1 MVKIFVGNLSA
12 DTTSDELRSLFSQYG
27 KIAECSILKN
37 FGFVHMDS
45 KSEAEEA
52 IRKLHQYQLNGQSM
66 NVELSHGK
74 AKGSAKLH
82 VGNIACSN
90 QELRAKFE
98 EFGVVLECDI
108 VKNYAFVHMERMED
122 AMEAVNQIDNTAFK
136 VDWSAKMATGA
147 NATPLG
153 KLHPS
158 IGAKRG
164 FEAGPGAGNGLIPS
178 PAPPA
183 SFSPIQG
190 FQPAIPPSTYP
201 QTTQYNAAGGF
212 SPQPPQP
219 SAVQDFS
226 QKKQKKK
233 SRWSSETP
241 DQKTVI
247 PGMPTVIP
255 PGLTRDQERAYIV
268 QLQIEDLTRK
278 LRTGDLGIPV
288 NPEDRSPSPEP
299 IYNSEGKRLNTR
311 EYRTRKKIE
320 EERHSLITEMVGL
333 NPDFKPPADYK
344 PPATRVNDKVMIP
357 QDEYPEINF
366 VGLLI
371 GPRGNTLKNIEKECC
386 AKIMIRGKGS
396 VKEGKVG
403 RKDGQM
409 LPGEDEPLHALVTA
423 NTMENVKKAVEQ
435 IRNILKQGI
444 ETPEDQNDLRKM
456 QLRELAR
463 LNGTLREDDNRI
475 LRPWQNT
482 EPRSITN
489 TTLCTKCGGAGHI
502 SSDCK
507 YTSSFAAQRAPG
519 AEPPQSAQDKAR
531 MDKEY
536 LSLMAELGEAPVPG
550 SGGGHVHGGGP
561 RPLGPHSNQGPPNR
575 PPWMGSGSN
584 ENRGY
589 HGMHGGP
596 HNFPPPMPNMGG
608 PPMPPNPNGM
618 PAPWMQP
625 PPPPMGQ
632 GPGPHGHP
640 MSMMPPP
647 MGMMPPPPPPPG
659 NQPPPPPSG
668 PLPPWQQQAP
678 PPPPTSSMATSTPL
692 PWQQNTPTTSS
703 PGTGTLH
710 PWQQPQQPPASAVQP
725 PPPMGN
731 PSMVPP
737 PPGVQPPLPPGA
749 PPPPPPPPPG
759 SASMMY
765 VPPPPPPP
773 MDPSNFV
780 TMMGIGLPPFGMP
793 PAPPP
798 PPPQN

>member
-1 MVKIFVGNLSA
+1 MASGAHTSPAGGKMLQAVGN
-12 DTTSDELRSLFSQYG
+12 
-27 KIAECSILKN
+27 
-37 FGFVHMDS
+37 
-45 KSEAEEA
+45 
-52 IRKLHQYQLNGQSM
+52 
-66 NVELSHGK
+66 
-74 AKGSAKLH
+74 
-82 VGNIACSN
+82 
-90 QELRAKFE
+90 
-98 EFGVVLECDI
+98 
-108 VKNYAFVHMERMED
+108 
-122 AMEAVNQIDNTAFK
+122 
-136 VDWSAKMATGA
+136 
-147 NATPLG
+147 
-153 KLHPS
+153 
-158 IGAKRG
+158 KRG
-164 FEAGPGAGNGLIPS
+164 IES
-178 PAPPA
+178 PALDD
-183 SFSPIQG
+183 
-190 FQPAIPPSTYP
+190 
-201 QTTQYNAAGGF
+201 
-212 SPQPPQP
+212 
-219 SAVQDFS
+219 DFG
-226 QKKQKKK
+226 QKRRKR
-233 SRWSSETP
+233 SRWSNETS

-278 LRTGDLGIPV
+278 LRTGDLGIPP

-311 EYRTRKKIE
+311 EFRTRKKLE
-320 EERHSLITEMVGL
+320 EERHNLIQEMIAL

-344 PPATRVNDKVMIP
+344 PPATRVSDKVMIP

-371 GPRGNTLKNIEKECC
+371 GPRGNTLKNIEKECN

-435 IRNILKQGI
+435 IRGILKQGI

-475 LRPWQNT
+475 LRPWQST

-502 SSDCK
+502 ASDCK
-507 YTSSFAAQRAPG
+507 FSRPG
-519 AEPPQSAQDKAR
+519 DPQSAQDKAR

-536 LSLMAELGEAPVPG
+536 LSLMAELGEAPVPASSSSAHTSSAQPSVPRT
-550 SGGGHVHGGGP
+550 SGP
-561 RPLGPHSNQGPPNR
+561 ASSQQQLPNR
-575 PPWMGSGSN
+575 PPWMSSGPSDA
-584 ENRGY
+584 NRPY

-596 HNFPPPMPNMGG
+596 HPGFPPPMPSMGG
-608 PPMPPNPNGM
+608 HPLSHNPNG
-618 PAPWMQP
+618 PPPPWMQP
-625 PPPPMGQ
+625 PPPPMSQ
-632 GPGPHGHP
+632 GHP
-640 MSMMPPP
+640 PVHPPMNMMHHP
-647 MGMMPPPPPPPG
+647 MGMLPPPPPPPAS
-659 NQPPPPPSG
+659 QPPPPPSG
-668 PLPPWQQQAP
+668 PIPPWQQQQAQQQQQQQP
-678 PPPPTSSMATSTPL
+678 PPPPSSSMASSAPL
-692 PWQQNTPTTSS
+692 PWQQNTSTTTTTTASV
-703 PGTGTLH
+703 P
-710 PWQQPQQPPASAVQP
+710 PWQQQPQQQPQPQPQPPQPQPQQPQVQPTPASSAAP
-725 PPPMGN
+725 PPPMPAA

-759 SASMMY
+759 TAGMMY
-765 VPPPPPPP
+765 APPPPPP

-780 TMMGIGLPPFGMP
+780 MMGMGVPGIPPFGMP

-798 PPPQN
+798 PPPQT

>member
-1 MVKIFVGNLSA
+1 
-12 DTTSDELRSLFSQYG
+12 
-27 KIAECSILKN
+27 
-37 FGFVHMDS
+37 
-45 KSEAEEA
+45 
-52 IRKLHQYQLNGQSM
+52 
-66 NVELSHGK
+66 
-74 AKGSAKLH
+74 
-82 VGNIACSN
+82 
-90 QELRAKFE
+90 
-98 EFGVVLECDI
+98 
-108 VKNYAFVHMERMED
+108 
-122 AMEAVNQIDNTAFK
+122 
-136 VDWSAKMATGA
+136 MATGA

-164 FEAGPGAGNGLIPS
+164 FDAGPGAGNGLM
-178 PAPPA
+178 PAPGPPA
-183 SFSPIQG
+183 TFPSLQG
-190 FQPAIPPSTYP
+190 FQPPIPNPSLQSHQFAP
-201 QTTQYNAAGGF
+201 GPGF
-212 SPQPPQP
+212 SAVPQQAPGG
-219 SAVQDFS
+219 AVAKPDFG
-226 QKKQKKK
+226 QKKQRKK

-344 PPATRVNDKVMIP
+344 PPATRVSDKVMIP

-507 YTSSFAAQRAPG
+507 YTSSFTAHRPPG
-519 AEPPQSAQDKAR
+519 SEPPQSAQDKAR

-536 LSLMAELGEAPVPG
+536 LSLMAELGEAPVPT
-550 SGGGHVHGGGP
+550 SGGHSISQGGGP
-561 RPLGPHSNQGPPNR
+561 RVSGANSQAPMHNR
-575 PPWMGSGSN
+575 PPWMNSGPA
-584 ENRGY
+584 ENRSY
-589 HGMHGGP
+589 HSMPGAPGGP
-596 HNFPPPMPNMGG
+596 HSYPPPMPSMGG

-618 PAPWMQP
+618 PPPWMQP

-632 GPGPHGHP
+632 NPGPHGHP
-640 MSMMPPP
+640 MGKMS
-647 MGMMPPPPPPPG
+647 MMPPPPPPPG

-668 PLPPWQQQAP
+668 PLPPWQQQPP

-692 PWQQNTPTTSS
+692 PWQQNTTTTSS
-703 PGTGTLH
+703 PGSATLP
-710 PWQQPQQPPASAVQP
+710 PWQQPQQPAASGSQP
-725 PPPMGN
+725 P

-749 PPPPPPPPPG
+749 PPPPPPPPPPG
-759 SASMMY
+759 SSAMLY
-765 VPPPPPPP
+765 APPPPPPP

-780 TMMGIGLPPFGMP
+780 TMMGMGVPGMPPFAMP

>member
-1 MVKIFVGNLSA
+1 
-12 DTTSDELRSLFSQYG
+12 
-27 KIAECSILKN
+27 
-37 FGFVHMDS
+37 
-45 KSEAEEA
+45 
-52 IRKLHQYQLNGQSM
+52 
-66 NVELSHGK
+66 
-74 AKGSAKLH
+74 
-82 VGNIACSN
+82 
-90 QELRAKFE
+90 
-98 EFGVVLECDI
+98 
-108 VKNYAFVHMERMED
+108 
-122 AMEAVNQIDNTAFK
+122 
-136 VDWSAKMATGA
+136 MATGA

-164 FEAGPGAGNGLIPS
+164 FEAGPGAGLMASPGLPV
-178 PAPPA
+178 PFPP
-183 SFSPIQG
+183 PN
-190 FQPAIPPSTYP
+190 FQPPLPTAFAASSHQFPST
-201 QTTQYNAAGGF
+201 AAF
-212 SPQPPQP
+212 AQPQPPQTGMQSP
-219 SAVQDFS
+219 SGGDLG
-226 QKKQKKK
+226 KKSRKR

-247 PGMPTVIP
+247 PGMPTIIP
-255 PGLTRDQERAYIV
+255 PGLTREQERAYIV
-268 QLQIEDLTRK
+268 QLQIEDLSRK
-278 LRTGDLGIPV
+278 LRTGDLEIPV
-288 NPEDRSPSPEP
+288 NPEERSPSPEP

-311 EYRTRKKIE
+311 EYRTRKKLE
-320 EERHSLITEMVGL
+320 EERHALITEMVRL
-333 NPDFKPPADYK
+333 NPEFKPPADYK

-409 LPGEDEPLHALVTA
+409 LSGEDEPLHALVTA

-475 LRPWQNT
+475 LRPWQSS

-489 TTLCTKCGGAGHI
+489 TTVCTKCGGAGHI

-507 YTSSFAAQRAPG
+507 FTSTFTPRTG
-519 AEPPQSAQDKAR
+519 EPQSAQDRAR

-536 LSLMAELGEAPVPG
+536 LSLMAELGEAPVPSS
-550 SGGGHVHGGGP
+550 SGGPSHNPSSGRNSGP
-561 RPLGPHSNQGPPNR
+561 NSNQGPPSR
-575 PPWMGSGSN
+575 PPWMSSGHS
-584 ENRGY
+584 ESRHY
-589 HGMHGGP
+589 PSMHGGHGSHGGH
-596 HNFPPPMPNMGG
+596 HNFPPPGPSMGG
-608 PPMPPNPNGM
+608 HPMPPSHNG
-618 PAPWMQP
+618 PPPPWMQP
-625 PPPPMGQ
+625 PPPPMNQ
-632 GPGPHGHP
+632 GPGPHG
-640 MSMMPPP
+640 PPP
-647 MGMMPPPPPPPG
+647 MGMLPPMGLMPPPPPPPNG
-659 NQPPPPPSG
+659 QPPPPPSA

-678 PPPPTSSMATSTPL
+678 PPPPASSMGTSAPL
-692 PWQQNTPTTSS
+692 PWQQNTITTSS
-703 PGTGTLH
+703 PGSGTLP
-710 PWQQPQQPPASAVQP
+710 PWQQQQSGAGASGQP
-725 PPPMGN
+725 PPPMGT

-759 SASMMY
+759 SAGMMY
-765 VPPPPPPP
+765 APPPPPPP
-773 MDPSNFV
+773 MDPANFV
-780 TMMGIGLPPFGMP
+780 TMMGMGVPGMPPFGMP

>member
-1 MVKIFVGNLSA
+1 
-12 DTTSDELRSLFSQYG
+12 
-27 KIAECSILKN
+27 
-37 FGFVHMDS
+37 
-45 KSEAEEA
+45 
-52 IRKLHQYQLNGQSM
+52 
-66 NVELSHGK
+66 
-74 AKGSAKLH
+74 
-82 VGNIACSN
+82 
-90 QELRAKFE
+90 
-98 EFGVVLECDI
+98 
-108 VKNYAFVHMERMED
+108 
-122 AMEAVNQIDNTAFK
+122 
-136 VDWSAKMATGA
+136 MATGA

-164 FEAGPGAGNGLIPS
+164 FDAGPGAGLMPPPGPPVAFPS
-178 PAPPA
+178 LPN
-183 SFSPIQG
+183 
-190 FQPAIPPSTYP
+190 FQPPIPNVSFP
-201 QTTQYNAAGGF
+201 QAHPVFTAVAAF
-212 SPQPPQP
+212 PTPPQPPQGAGMQ
-219 SAVQDFS
+219 SQSDFG
-226 QKKQKKK
+226 QKKARKR
-233 SRWSSETP
+233 SRWNSETP

-255 PGLTRDQERAYIV
+255 PGLTRDQEKAYIV

-320 EERHSLITEMVGL
+320 EERHSLITDMVAL
-333 NPDFKPPADYK
+333 NPEFKPPADYK

-435 IRNILKQGI
+435 IRTILKQGI

-475 LRPWQNT
+475 LRPWQST
-482 EPRSITN
+482 EPRSVTN

-507 YTSSFAAQRAPG
+507 FTSSFAAPRAG
-519 AEPPQSAQDKAR
+519 EPPQSAQDKAR

-536 LSLMAELGEAPVPG
+536 LSLMAELGEAPVPS
-550 SGGGHVHGGGP
+550 SGGGHSINQNSGHNRG
-561 RPLGPHSNQGPPNR
+561 SNNQPPPSR
-575 PPWMGSGSN
+575 PPWMNSGQS
-584 ENRGY
+584 ENRNF
-589 HGMHGGP
+589 HSMHGGHGGHGNQHGGHGNHGGHGGHGGH
-596 HNFPPPMPNMGG
+596 HNFPPPMSNMGG
-608 PPMPPNPNGM
+608 HPMPPNNGM
-618 PAPWMQP
+618 PPPWMQP

-632 GPGPHGHP
+632 GHGHH
-640 MSMMPPP
+640 MGLLPPP
-647 MGMMPPPPPPPG
+647 MMPPPPPPPN

-678 PPPPTSSMATSTPL
+678 PPPPTSSMATSAPL
-692 PWQQNTPTTSS
+692 PWQQNTTTTSS
-703 PGTGTLH
+703 PGTGNLP
-710 PWQQPQQPPASAVQP
+710 PWQQPQQSAASAAQP

-759 SASMMY
+759 SAGMMY
-765 VPPPPPPP
+765 APPPPPPP

-780 TMMGIGLPPFGMP
+780 TMMGMGVPGMPPFGMP

>member
-1 MVKIFVGNLSA
+1 
-12 DTTSDELRSLFSQYG
+12 
-27 KIAECSILKN
+27 
-37 FGFVHMDS
+37 
-45 KSEAEEA
+45 
-52 IRKLHQYQLNGQSM
+52 
-66 NVELSHGK
+66 
-74 AKGSAKLH
+74 
-82 VGNIACSN
+82 
-90 QELRAKFE
+90 
-98 EFGVVLECDI
+98 
-108 VKNYAFVHMERMED
+108 
-122 AMEAVNQIDNTAFK
+122 
-136 VDWSAKMATGA
+136 MATGA

-164 FEAGPGAGNGLIPS
+164 FEAGPGAGLMPPPGPPVSFPSIPNFQPQMPNVS
-178 PAPPA
+178 FPQTHPVFNAVA
-183 SFSPIQG
+183 SFP
-190 FQPAIPPSTYP
+190 T
-201 QTTQYNAAGGF
+201 
-212 SPQPPQP
+212 PPQQP
-219 SAVQDFS
+219 QGPGMQSMSDFN
-226 QKKQKKK
+226 QKKSRKR

-333 NPDFKPPADYK
+333 NPEFKPPADYK

-475 LRPWQNT
+475 LRPWQST
-482 EPRSITN
+482 EPRSVTN

-507 YTSSFAAQRAPG
+507 FTSSFSAPRAG
-519 AEPPQSAQDKAR
+519 EPPQSAQDKAR

-536 LSLMAELGEAPVPG
+536 LSLMAELGEAPVPS
-550 SGGGHVHGGGP
+550 SGGGGGG
-561 RPLGPHSNQGPPNR
+561 HSNNQNSGPNRGNNNNGNQPPPQGR
-575 PPWMGSGSN
+575 PPWMNSGQSD
-584 ENRGY
+584 NRNF
-589 HGMHGGP
+589 HGMHGGHGNQGGQGNHGGHGAAP
-596 HNFPPPMPNMGG
+596 HG
-608 PPMPPNPNGM
+608 PR
-618 PAPWMQP
+618 PWTPHGSATASNEHDATP
-625 PPPPMGQ
+625 PPPPN
-632 GPGPHGHP
+632 
-640 MSMMPPP
+640 
-647 MGMMPPPPPPPG
+647 

-678 PPPPTSSMATSTPL
+678 PPPPTSSMATSAQL
-692 PWQQNTPTTSS
+692 PWQQNTTTTSS
-703 PGTGTLH
+703 PGSSSLP
-710 PWQQPQQPPASAVQP
+710 PWQQPQQPTSSSAQP

-759 SASMMY
+759 SAGMMY
-765 VPPPPPPP
+765 APPPPPPP

-780 TMMGIGLPPFGMP
+780 TMMGMGVPGMPPFGMP

>member
-1 MVKIFVGNLSA
+1 
-12 DTTSDELRSLFSQYG
+12 
-27 KIAECSILKN
+27 
-37 FGFVHMDS
+37 
-45 KSEAEEA
+45 
-52 IRKLHQYQLNGQSM
+52 
-66 NVELSHGK
+66 
-74 AKGSAKLH
+74 
-82 VGNIACSN
+82 
-90 QELRAKFE
+90 
-98 EFGVVLECDI
+98 
-108 VKNYAFVHMERMED
+108 
-122 AMEAVNQIDNTAFK
+122 
-136 VDWSAKMATGA
+136 MATGA

-164 FEAGPGAGNGLIPS
+164 FDAGPGAGNGLMPT
-178 PAPPA
+178 PGPPA
-183 SFSPIQG
+183 SFASLQG
-190 FQPAIPPSTYP
+190 FQPPMPNPSFQPPHQFNPGPSFSTQPP
-201 QTTQYNAAGGF
+201 QQPAAGGGL
-212 SPQPPQP
+212 
-219 SAVQDFS
+219 AKQDFC
-226 QKKQKKK
+226 QKKSRKK

-475 LRPWQNT
+475 LRPWQNS

-507 YTSSFAAQRAPG
+507 YTSSFAAHRATG
-519 AEPPQSAQDKAR
+519 GEPPQSAQDKAR

-536 LSLMAELGEAPVPG
+536 LSLMAELGEAPVPA
-550 SGGGHVHGGGP
+550 SGGGHTNTQAGAPRATGP
-561 RPLGPHSNQGPPNR
+561 NSTQPPPQTR
-575 PPWMGSGSN
+575 PPWMSSAPT
-584 ENRGY
+584 ENRSF

-596 HNFPPPMPNMGG
+596 GGHGGPHSFPPPMPNMGG
-608 PPMPPNPNGM
+608 PPMPPNPNGL
-618 PAPWMQP
+618 PPPWMQP

-640 MSMMPPP
+640 MGLLPPP
-647 MGMMPPPPPPPG
+647 MGMMPPPPPPPS

-692 PWQQNTPTTSS
+692 PWQQNTTTTSS
-703 PGTGTLH
+703 PGTGTLP
-710 PWQQPQQPPASAVQP
+710 PWQQPQQPAASGAQP
-725 PPPMGN
+725 PPPMGT

-759 SASMMY
+759 STGMMY
-765 VPPPPPPP
+765 APPPPPPP

-780 TMMGIGLPPFGMP
+780 TMMGMGVPGMPPFGMP

>member
-1 MVKIFVGNLSA
+1 
-12 DTTSDELRSLFSQYG
+12 
-27 KIAECSILKN
+27 
-37 FGFVHMDS
+37 
-45 KSEAEEA
+45 
-52 IRKLHQYQLNGQSM
+52 
-66 NVELSHGK
+66 
-74 AKGSAKLH
+74 
-82 VGNIACSN
+82 
-90 QELRAKFE
+90 
-98 EFGVVLECDI
+98 
-108 VKNYAFVHMERMED
+108 
-122 AMEAVNQIDNTAFK
+122 
-136 VDWSAKMATGA
+136 MATGA

-164 FEAGPGAGNGLIPS
+164 FDSGPGAGFMPPPGPPVSFPS
-178 PAPPA
+178 LPN
-183 SFSPIQG
+183 
-190 FQPAIPPSTYP
+190 FQPPIPNVSFP
-201 QTTQYNAAGGF
+201 QAHPVFTAVAAF
-212 SPQPPQP
+212 PTPPQPPQGAGMQ
-219 SAVQDFS
+219 SQSDFG
-226 QKKQKKK
+226 QKKARKR

-255 PGLTRDQERAYIV
+255 PGLTRDQEKAYIV

-299 IYNSEGKRLNTR
+299 VYNSEGKRLNTR

-320 EERHSLITEMVGL
+320 EERHSLITDMVAL
-333 NPDFKPPADYK
+333 NPE

-366 VGLLI
+366 
-371 GPRGNTLKNIEKECC
+371 NIEKECC

-435 IRNILKQGI
+435 IRTILKQGI

-475 LRPWQNT
+475 LRPWQST
-482 EPRSITN
+482 EPRSVTN

-507 YTSSFAAQRAPG
+507 FTSSFAAPRAG
-519 AEPPQSAQDKAR
+519 EPPQSAQDKAR

-536 LSLMAELGEAPVPG
+536 LSLMAELGEAPVPT
-550 SGGGHVHGGGP
+550 SGGGH
-561 RPLGPHSNQGPPNR
+561 SNNQNSGNNRGNNNNNQPPPSR
-575 PPWMGSGSN
+575 PPWMNSGQS
-584 ENRGY
+584 ENRNF
-589 HGMHGGP
+589 HSMHGGHGGHGGHGNQHGGHGNHGGHGGHGGH
-596 HNFPPPMPNMGG
+596 HNFPPPMSNMGG
-608 PPMPPNPNGM
+608 HPMPPNNGM
-618 PAPWMQP
+618 PPPWMQP

-632 GPGPHGHP
+632 GHGHH
-640 MSMMPPP
+640 MD
-647 MGMMPPPPPPPG
+647 
-659 NQPPPPPSG
+659 
-668 PLPPWQQQAP
+668 
-678 PPPPTSSMATSTPL
+678 TT
-692 PWQQNTPTTSS
+692 TTSS
-703 PGTGTLH
+703 PGTGNLP
-710 PWQQPQQPPASAVQP
+710 PWQQPQQSAASAAQP

-759 SASMMY
+759 SAGMMY
-765 VPPPPPPP
+765 APPPPPPP

-780 TMMGIGLPPFGMP
+780 TMMGMGVPGMPPFGMP

>member
-1 MVKIFVGNLSA
+1 
-12 DTTSDELRSLFSQYG
+12 
-27 KIAECSILKN
+27 
-37 FGFVHMDS
+37 
-45 KSEAEEA
+45 
-52 IRKLHQYQLNGQSM
+52 
-66 NVELSHGK
+66 
-74 AKGSAKLH
+74 
-82 VGNIACSN
+82 
-90 QELRAKFE
+90 
-98 EFGVVLECDI
+98 
-108 VKNYAFVHMERMED
+108 
-122 AMEAVNQIDNTAFK
+122 
-136 VDWSAKMATGA
+136 MATGA

-164 FEAGPGAGNGLIPS
+164 FDAGPGSGNGLMPT
-178 PAPPA
+178 PGPPA
-183 SFSPIQG
+183 SFPSLPG
-190 FQPAIPPSTYP
+190 FQPPMPNPPFP
-201 QTTQYNAAGGF
+201 QFNAAPGF
-212 SPQPPQP
+212 PSPPQQGGP
-219 SAVQDFS
+219 GDFG
-226 QKKQKKK
+226 QKKRKK

-241 DQKTVI
+241 DQKTII

-320 EERHSLITEMVGL
+320 EERHSLITEMLAL

-344 PPATRVNDKVMIP
+344 PPATRVSDKVMIP

-371 GPRGNTLKNIEKECC
+371 GPGNTLKNIEKECC

-475 LRPWQNT
+475 LRPWQNA

-507 YTSSFAAQRAPG
+507 YSRATG
-519 AEPPQSAQDKAR
+519 GEPPQSAQDKAR

-536 LSLMAELGEAPVPG
+536 LSLMAELGEAPVPS
-550 SGGGHVHGGGP
+550 SGGGHGSPTGGGP
-561 RPLGPHSNQGPPNR
+561 RQAGPNNNQPPPNR
-575 PPWMGSGSN
+575 PPWMNSGPG
-584 ENRGY
+584 ENRNF
-589 HGMHGGP
+589 HGCLEDLEDTGARTA
-596 HNFPPPMPNMGG
+596 F
-608 PPMPPNPNGM
+608 
-618 PAPWMQP
+618 
-625 PPPPMGQ
+625 
-632 GPGPHGHP
+632 
-640 MSMMPPP
+640 
-647 MGMMPPPPPPPG
+647 
-659 NQPPPPPSG
+659 
-668 PLPPWQQQAP
+668 L
-678 PPPPTSSMATSTPL
+678 L
-692 PWQQNTPTTSS
+692 PWPTWGDLLCLQTLMECLLRGCNLLHHQWAMVQDLTDTPWVYTTTTSS
-703 PGTGTLH
+703 PGTGSLP
-710 PWQQPQQPPASAVQP
+710 PWQQPQQPAASGAQP
-725 PPPMGN
+725 PPPMGS

-759 SASMMY
+759 SSGMMY
-765 VPPPPPPP
+765 APPPPPPP
-773 MDPSNFV
+773 MDPNFV
-780 TMMGIGLPPFGMP
+780 TMMGMGVPGMPPFGMP

-798 PPPQN
+798 PPPQS